1 MSTLNFELDLQSS
14 QGDSSIYFTN
24 FILFSGEILL
34 YVKSKMPTLSLSLL
48 ISFFLSLLLFLFNFV
63 FLNLTIS
70 NILILF
76 NIQINPS
83 LIIRYYSLYT
93 LQKINMYSFL
103 HFWPHPGFCKFQKQL
118 HAIDPYSNHNCFLLF
133 SHFIACSLG
142 SCIRHCFQFQLNF
155 FLISLWSPIP
165 NGEEPSWFILALTN
179 LGCHFQFAY
188 LNIYVFK
195 RCQNQYFLQGQA
207 YVP

>member
-1 MSTLNFELDLQSS
+1 
-14 QGDSSIYFTN
+14 
-24 FILFSGEILL
+24 
-34 YVKSKMPTLSLSLL
+34 
-48 ISFFLSLLLFLFNFV
+48 
-63 FLNLTIS
+63 
-70 NILILF
+70 
-76 NIQINPS
+76 
-83 LIIRYYSLYT
+83 
-93 LQKINMYSFL
+93 MYSFL

-188 LNIYVFK
+188 LNIFHLFFGVSFVASS
-195 RCQNQYFLQGQA
+195 FLTKVSCLLCILQRLSPSVLFVQFLPFRSLELSLLPSC
-207 YVP
+207 YHLLLRVLF